1 MQPLKFRLKLKF
13 NRKKVVPVVVI
24 AAVVLSAG
32 IVCFVKNANAK
43 TDETPTVQTETV
55 TVQDL
60 TKSITLSGKIASAA
74 TYPVSAPLSDVVV
87 KNVNVKVGDRV
98 NKGDVIAV
106 LDGATIEA
114 SLKGAEE
121 SLSVEKEKQQ
131 LELKQ
136 AERAFNEAQETA
148 AIQAARAASDT
159 ARAMKQYNDA
169 VNENGT
175 WQSSLAGSN
184 SAVSSENDAY
194 NSAKSG
200 VDEATKKIRKTEKAL
215 TDAQNYADQAKNRL
229 AEKESALSTAK
240 DAEKAAEEAVNEAKT
255 EEEKKK
261 AEADLASKRAAREQ
275 AEREYNSAK
284 DDVANAETDLE
295 EASERNNKAKYKLED
310 KQSDLTNEESKLS
323 DVKSKQSEAESS
335 VKSTKDNVD
344 STKESAL
351 KAVQNEQDTN
361 RTNEKAVLDSK
372 DGLRNAELN
381 SKTSL
386 ISAETEVEKYK
397 KQMTYLT
404 VSAPSAGIVTSVS
417 VKAGDN
423 YTGGEIA
430 VIQDDSGFKVNASV
444 DQYDISD
451 IATGMRAII
460 KTNTT
465 GDEEMEGELT
475 FVSPVTAVEIKTDNN
490 SSSQS
495 STSQTGGDYPIEIT
509 IKNPS
514 ERLRMGM
521 TAKVTLIENEVKDAL
536 AVPGTCIQTDENG
549 NDYVVVQNG
558 DTSENVPV
566 KKGLATDYYTEISGN
581 EISEGTQIVMPDAYG
596 NTAAATA
603 GGVTDEFY

>member
-1 MQPLKFRLKLKF
+1 MHLKKF
-13 NRKKVVPVVVI
+13 KIKINRKKAVPVIVI
-24 AAVVLSAG
+24 AAVVLSVG
-32 IVCFVKNANAK
+32 IVVSVKSASAK
-43 TDETPTVQTETV
+43 TDDTPTVQTETV

-60 TKSITLSGKIASAA
+60 TKSITLSGKIVSAA

-106 LDGATIEA
+106 LDGSSIEA

-136 AERAFNEAQETA
+136 AQRALNEAQETA
-148 AIQAARAASDT
+148 ALQAARAAADT
-159 ARAMKQYNDA
+159 ANAMKQYNDA
-169 VNENGT
+169 VNENGS

-194 NSAKSG
+194 NSAKAD
-200 VDEATKKIRKTEKAL
+200 VDEATKKSRKTEKAL
-215 TDAQNYADQAKNRL
+215 TDAQNYADQAKTSL
-229 AEKESALSTAK
+229 SEKESALSIAK

-261 AEADLASKRAAREQ
+261 AEADLASKKSAREQ

-284 DDVANAETDLE
+284 AEASTAESALE
-295 EASERNNKAKYKLED
+295 EATEKNNKAKYKLED
-310 KQSDLTNEESKLS
+310 KQSDLSNEESKLS
-323 DVKSKQSEAESS
+323 EAKSKQSEAESS
-335 VKSTKDNVD
+335 VKSTKDSVE
-344 STKESAL
+344 STKESAI
-351 KAVQNEQDTN
+351 KAAQTEQDTN

-430 VIQDDSGFKVNASV
+430 VVQDDSGFKVSASV

-451 IATGMRAII
+451 IAPGMKAII

-475 FVSPVTAVEIKTDNN
+475 FVSPVTAADTVKADNN
-490 SSSQS
+490 SSTQSS
-495 STSQTGGDYPIEIT
+495 STSSGGDYPIEIT
-509 IKNPS
+509 IKKPS

-521 TAKVTLIENEVKDAL
+521 TAKITLIENESKGAL
-536 AVPGTCIQTDENG
+536 SVPGTCIQADENG
-549 NDYVVVQNG
+549 NDYVTVQNG
-558 DTSENVPV
+558 DATENVPV
-566 KKGLATDYYTEISGN
+566 TKGLVTDYYTEISGN
-581 EISEGTQIVMPDAYG
+581 GISEGTQIVMPDTYG
-596 NTAAATA
+596 DVAAD

>member
-1 MQPLKFRLKLKF
+1 MHLKKF
-13 NRKKVVPVVVI
+13 KIKINRKKAVPVIVI
-24 AAVVLSAG
+24 AAVVLSVG
-32 IVCFVKNANAK
+32 IVVSVKSASAK
-43 TDETPTVQTETV
+43 TDDTPTVQTETV

-60 TKSITLSGKIASAA
+60 TKSITLSGKIVSAA

-106 LDGATIEA
+106 LDGSSIEA

-136 AERAFNEAQETA
+136 AQRALNEAQETA
-148 AIQAARAASDT
+148 ALQAARAAADT
-159 ARAMKQYNDA
+159 ANAMKQYNDA
-169 VNENGT
+169 VNENGS

-194 NSAKSG
+194 NSAKAD
-200 VDEATKKIRKTEKAL
+200 VDEATKKSRKTEKAL
-215 TDAQNYADQAKNRL
+215 TDAQNYADQAKTSL
-229 AEKESALSTAK
+229 SEKESALNIAK

-261 AEADLASKRAAREQ
+261 AEADLASKKSAREQ

-284 DDVANAETDLE
+284 AEASSAESALE
-295 EASERNNKAKYKLED
+295 EATEKNNKAKYKLED
-310 KQSDLTNEESKLS
+310 KQSDLSNEESKLS
-323 DVKSKQSEAESS
+323 EAKSKQSEAESS
-335 VKSTKDNVD
+335 VKSTKDSVE
-344 STKESAL
+344 STKESAI
-351 KAVQNEQDTN
+351 KAAQTEQDTN

-372 DGLRNAELN
+372 DGLMNAELN
-381 SKTSL
+381 SRTSL

-404 VSAPSAGIVTSVS
+404 VSAPSAGIITSVS
-417 VKAGDN
+417 VKEGDN

-430 VIQDDSGFKVNASV
+430 VVQDDSGFKVSASV

-451 IATGMRAII
+451 IAPGMKAII

-475 FVSPVTAVEIKTDNN
+475 FVSPVTAADTVKADNN
-490 SSSQS
+490 SSTQSS
-495 STSQTGGDYPIEIT
+495 STSSGGDYPIEIT

-521 TAKVTLIENEVKDAL
+521 TAKITLIENESKGTL
-536 AVPGTCIQTDENG
+536 AVPGTCIQADENG
-549 NDYVVVQNG
+549 NDYVTVQNG
-558 DTSENVPV
+558 DITENVPV
-566 KKGLATDYYTEISGN
+566 KKGLVTDYYTEISGN
-581 EISEGTQIVMPDAYG
+581 GISEGTQIVMPDMYG
-596 NTAAATA
+596 DVANA

>member
-1 MQPLKFRLKLKF
+1 MHLKKF
-13 NRKKVVPVVVI
+13 KIKINRKKAVPVIVI
-24 AAVVLSAG
+24 AAVVLSVG
-32 IVCFVKNANAK
+32 IVVSVKSASAK
-43 TDETPTVQTETV
+43 TDDTPTVQTETV

-60 TKSITLSGKIASAA
+60 TKSITLSGKIVSAA

-106 LDGATIEA
+106 LDGSSIEA

-136 AERAFNEAQETA
+136 AQRAYDEAQETA
-148 AIQAARAASDT
+148 ALQAARAAADT
-159 ARAMKQYNDA
+159 ANAMKQYNDA
-169 VNENGT
+169 VNENGS

-184 SAVSSENDAY
+184 SAVSNENNAY
-194 NSAKSG
+194 NSAKAD
-200 VDEATKKIRKTEKAL
+200 VDEATKKSRKTEKAL
-215 TDAQNYADQAKNRL
+215 TDAQNYADQAKTSL
-229 AEKESALSTAK
+229 SEKESALSIAK
-240 DAEKAAEEAVNEAKT
+240 DAEKAAEEAVKEANS

-261 AEADLASKRAAREQ
+261 AEADRASKKSAREQ

-284 DDVANAETDLE
+284 AEASTAESELE
-295 EASERNNKAKYKLED
+295 EATEKNNKAKYKLED
-310 KQSDLTNEESKLS
+310 KQSDLSNEESKLS
-323 DVKSKQSEAESS
+323 EAKSKQSEAESS
-335 VKSTKDNVD
+335 VKSTKDSVE
-344 STKESAL
+344 STKESAI
-351 KAVQNEQDTN
+351 KAAQTEQDTN

-381 SKTSL
+381 SRTSL

-404 VSAPSAGIVTSVS
+404 VSAPSAGIITSVS
-417 VKAGDN
+417 VKEGDN

-430 VIQDDSGFKVNASV
+430 VVQDDSGFKVSASV

-451 IATGMRAII
+451 IAPGLKAII

-475 FVSPVTAVEIKTDNN
+475 FVSPVTAADTVKADN
-490 SSSQS
+490 SSSTQSS
-495 STSQTGGDYPIEIT
+495 STSSGGDYPIEIT

-521 TAKVTLIENEVKDAL
+521 TAKITLIENESKGAL
-536 AVPGTCIQTDENG
+536 SVPGTCIQADENG
-549 NDYVVVQNG
+549 NDYVMVQNG
-558 DTSENVPV
+558 DVTENVLV
-566 KKGLATDYYTEISGN
+566 TKGLVTDYYTEISGN
-581 EISEGTQIVMPDAYG
+581 GISEGTQIVMPDTYG
-596 NTAAATA
+596 DVANA

>member
-1 MQPLKFRLKLKF
+1 MHLKKF
-13 NRKKVVPVVVI
+13 KIKINRKKAVPVIVI
-24 AAVVLSAG
+24 AAVVLSVG
-32 IVCFVKNANAK
+32 IVVSVKSASAK
-43 TDETPTVQTETV
+43 TDDTPTVQTETV

-60 TKSITLSGKIASAA
+60 TKSITLSGKIVSAA
-74 TYPVSAPLSDVVV
+74 TYPVSAPLSDVAV

-106 LDGATIEA
+106 LDGSSIEA

-136 AERAFNEAQETA
+136 AQRAYDEAQETA
-148 AIQAARAASDT
+148 ALQAARAAADT
-159 ARAMKQYNDA
+159 ANAMKQYNDA
-169 VNENGT
+169 INENGS

-184 SAVSSENDAY
+184 SAVSNENNAY
-194 NSAKSG
+194 NSAKAD
-200 VDEATKKIRKTEKAL
+200 VDEATKKSRKTEKAL
-215 TDAQNYADQAKNRL
+215 TDAQNYADQAKTSL
-229 AEKESALSTAK
+229 SEKESALSIAK
-240 DAEKAAEEAVNEAKT
+240 DAEKAAEEAVKEANS

-261 AEADLASKRAAREQ
+261 AEADLASKKSAREQ

-284 DDVANAETDLE
+284 AEASSAESALE
-295 EASERNNKAKYKLED
+295 EATEKNNKAKYKLED
-310 KQSDLTNEESKLS
+310 KQSDLSNEESKLS
-323 DVKSKQSEAESS
+323 EAKSKQSEAESS
-335 VKSTKDNVD
+335 VKSTKDSVE
-344 STKESAL
+344 STKESAI
-351 KAVQNEQDTN
+351 KAAQTEQDTN

-381 SKTSL
+381 SRTSL

-404 VSAPSAGIVTSVS
+404 VSAPSAGIITSVS
-417 VKAGDN
+417 VKEGDN

-430 VIQDDSGFKVNASV
+430 VVQDDSGFKVSASV

-451 IATGMRAII
+451 IAPGMKAII

-475 FVSPVTAVEIKTDNN
+475 FVSPVTAADTVKADN
-490 SSSQS
+490 SSSTQSS
-495 STSQTGGDYPIEIT
+495 STSSGGDYPIEIT

-521 TAKVTLIENEVKDAL
+521 TAKITLIENESKGTL
-536 AVPGTCIQTDENG
+536 AVPGTCIQADENG
-549 NDYVVVQNG
+549 NDYVTVQNG
-558 DTSENVPV
+558 DITENVPV
-566 KKGLATDYYTEISGN
+566 KKGLVTDYYTEISGN
-581 EISEGTQIVMPDAYG
+581 GISEGTQIVMPDTYG
-596 NTAAATA
+596 DVANA

>member
-1 MQPLKFRLKLKF
+1 MHLKKF
-13 NRKKVVPVVVI
+13 KIKINRKKAVPVIVI
-24 AAVVLSAG
+24 AAVVLSVG
-32 IVCFVKNANAK
+32 IVVSVKSASAK
-43 TDETPTVQTETV
+43 TDDTPTVQTENV

-60 TKSITLSGKIASAA
+60 TKSITLSGKIVSAA
-74 TYPVSAPLSDVVV
+74 TYPVSAPLSDVIV

-106 LDGATIEA
+106 LDGSSIEA

-136 AERAFNEAQETA
+136 AQRALNEAQETA
-148 AIQAARAASDT
+148 ALQAARAAADT
-159 ARAMKQYNDA
+159 ANAMKQYNDA
-169 VNENGT
+169 VNENGS

-184 SAVSSENDAY
+184 SAVSNENDAY
-194 NSAKSG
+194 NSAKAD
-200 VDEATKKIRKTEKAL
+200 VDEATKKSRKTEKAL
-215 TDAQNYADQAKNRL
+215 SDAQNYADQAKTSL
-229 AEKESALSTAK
+229 SEKESALSIAK
-240 DAEKAAEEAVNEAKT
+240 DAEKAAEEAVNEAKN

-261 AEADLASKRAAREQ
+261 AEADLVSKRAAREQ

-284 DDVANAETDLE
+284 AEASTAESELE
-295 EASERNNKAKYKLED
+295 EATEKNNKAKYKLED
-310 KQSDLTNEESKLS
+310 KQSDLSNEESKLS
-323 DVKSKQSEAESS
+323 EAKSKQSEAESS
-335 VKSTKDNVD
+335 VKSTKDSVE
-344 STKESAL
+344 STKESAI
-351 KAVQNEQDTN
+351 KAAQAEQDTN

-381 SKTSL
+381 SRTSL

-404 VSAPSAGIVTSVS
+404 VSAPSAGIITSVS
-417 VKAGDN
+417 VKEGDN

-430 VIQDDSGFKVNASV
+430 VVQDDSGFKVSASV

-451 IATGMRAII
+451 VAPGMKAII

-475 FVSPVTAVEIKTDNN
+475 FVSPITAADTVKADN
-490 SSSQS
+490 SSSTQSS
-495 STSQTGGDYPIEIT
+495 STSSGGDYPIEIT

-521 TAKVTLIENEVKDAL
+521 TAKITLIENESKGTL
-536 AVPGTCIQTDENG
+536 AVPGNCIQADENG
-549 NDYVVVQNG
+549 NDYVTVQNG
-558 DTSENVPV
+558 DITENVPV
-566 KKGLATDYYTEISGN
+566 KKGLVTDYYTEISGN
-581 EISEGTQIVMPDAYG
+581 GISEGTQIVMPDAYG
-596 NTAAATA
+596 DTETA